1 MGFGSRRIFCL
12 LRLCTTTQW
21 NIFPCCSRLFK
32 GIFPSLFSNLFS
44 SPKRNPFLER
54 DIRAFHART
63 QQRARVWERSLFLF
77 SFSPFVPAWCAFII
91 RGWEEEFKSK
101 KIDELERKN
110 LKARKDV
117 DADAPTALA
126 LARKEAQTKRDDVVR
141 DKICTQERRDE
152 EEKLSRCS
160 SSFVALLSYIGHLGV
175 VFSIL
180 FVNKDDGDV
189 AVEDATND
197 HPKKKSRNG

>member
-1 MGFGSRRIFCL
+1 M
-12 LRLCTTTQW
+12 
-21 NIFPCCSRLFK
+21 
-32 GIFPSLFSNLFS
+32 
-44 SPKRNPFLER
+44 
-54 DIRAFHART
+54 
-63 QQRARVWERSLFLF
+63 
-77 SFSPFVPAWCAFII
+77 PAWCAFII
-91 RGWEEEFKSK
+91 
-101 KIDELERKN
+101 LANERKN

-141 DKICTQERRDE
+141 DKNCTQERRDE

>member
-1 MGFGSRRIFCL
+1 MGAESLPL
-12 LRLCTTTQW
+12 LT
-21 NIFPCCSRLFK
+21 
-32 GIFPSLFSNLFS
+32 
-44 SPKRNPFLER
+44 
-54 DIRAFHART
+54 
-63 QQRARVWERSLFLF
+63 
-77 SFSPFVPAWCAFII
+77 FSPFVPAWCAFII
-91 RGWEEEFKSK
+91 
-101 KIDELERKN
+101 LANERKN

-126 LARKEAQTKRDDVVR
+126 LARKEAQTQRDDVVR

-180 FVNKDDGDV
+180 CNQDDDGE
-189 AVEDATND
+189 EDAND

>member
-1 MGFGSRRIFCL
+1 VI
-12 LRLCTTTQW
+12 
-21 NIFPCCSRLFK
+21 
-32 GIFPSLFSNLFS
+32 
-44 SPKRNPFLER
+44 
-54 DIRAFHART
+54 
-63 QQRARVWERSLFLF
+63 
-77 SFSPFVPAWCAFII
+77 
-91 RGWEEEFKSK
+91 
-101 KIDELERKN
+101 
-110 LKARKDV
+110 
-117 DADAPTALA
+117 
-126 LARKEAQTKRDDVVR
+126 R

-160 SSFVALLSYIGHLGV
+160 SSSVALLSYIGHLGV

>member
-1 MGFGSRRIFCL
+1 M
-12 LRLCTTTQW
+12 
-21 NIFPCCSRLFK
+21 
-32 GIFPSLFSNLFS
+32 
-44 SPKRNPFLER
+44 
-54 DIRAFHART
+54 
-63 QQRARVWERSLFLF
+63 
-77 SFSPFVPAWCAFII
+77 PAWCAFII
-91 RGWEEEFKSK
+91 
-101 KIDELERKN
+101 LANERKN

-160 SSFVALLSYIGHLGV
+160 SSFVALLSYIGHLV
-175 VFSIL
+175 VVVLSIL
-180 FVNKDDGDV
+180 FNKDDDGE
-189 AVEDATND
+189 EDAND

>member
-1 MGFGSRRIFCL
+1 MGAESLPL
-12 LRLCTTTQW
+12 LT
-21 NIFPCCSRLFK
+21 
-32 GIFPSLFSNLFS
+32 
-44 SPKRNPFLER
+44 
-54 DIRAFHART
+54 
-63 QQRARVWERSLFLF
+63 
-77 SFSPFVPAWCAFII
+77 FSPFVPAWCAFII
-91 RGWEEEFKSK
+91 
-101 KIDELERKN
+101 LANERKN

-189 AVEDATND
+189 AVEDARND

>member
-1 MGFGSRRIFCL
+1 
-12 LRLCTTTQW
+12 LC
-21 NIFPCCSRLFK
+21 PRV
-32 GIFPSLFSNLFS
+32 GAHSLFA
-44 SPKRNPFLER
+44 
-54 DIRAFHART
+54 D
-63 QQRARVWERSLFLF
+63 
-77 SFSPFVPAWCAFII
+77 
-91 RGWEEEFKSK
+91 
-101 KIDELERKN
+101 ERKN

-160 SSFVALLSYIGHLGV
+160 SSFVALLSYIGHHLGV

-197 HPKKKSRNG
+197 HPKKKSRNC